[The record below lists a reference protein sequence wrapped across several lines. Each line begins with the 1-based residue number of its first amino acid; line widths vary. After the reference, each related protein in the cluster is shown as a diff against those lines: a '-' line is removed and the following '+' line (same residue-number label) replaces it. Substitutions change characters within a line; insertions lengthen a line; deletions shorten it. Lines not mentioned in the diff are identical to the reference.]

1 MRKEI
6 EVGFFTG
13 EDVDRRSIDRI
24 KSCDAALF
32 IVDSLFNVR
41 IKDELDGKSHR
52 FLKMGAISKNVKGL
66 CFFSACTDSYGLIR
80 NSVACFFRGKLVSL
94 ADQNGVCE
102 RTQAPSFGLK
112 SLEKNGV
119 RYGVLVGD
127 DILDTFALNSLV
139 LTENDVIINLSAAVF
154 DFDREKLV
162 SSLAFLCG
170 VPIISV
176 GKEKKVFAKGNGDTV
191 YCGEESVFSRKM
203 IADRKYKERSIKI
216 LRS

>member
-66 CFFSACTDSYGLIR
+66 CL
-80 NSVACFFRGKLVSL
+80 
-94 ADQNGVCE
+94 
-102 RTQAPSFGLK
+102 
-112 SLEKNGV
+112 
-119 RYGVLVGD
+119 
-127 DILDTFALNSLV
+127 
-139 LTENDVIINLSAAVF
+139 
-154 DFDREKLV
+154 
-162 SSLAFLCG
+162 
-170 VPIISV
+170 
-176 GKEKKVFAKGNGDTV
+176 
-191 YCGEESVFSRKM
+191 
-203 IADRKYKERSIKI
+203 
-216 LRS
+216 